1 MRKNNFNLK
10 LSKILLMNINPKI
23 TVLSNNQPQ
32 QRIKVLEV
40 NIQTMEYLFRIFLKN
55 IQLKL

>member
-32 QRIKVLEV
+32 QRIKVREV